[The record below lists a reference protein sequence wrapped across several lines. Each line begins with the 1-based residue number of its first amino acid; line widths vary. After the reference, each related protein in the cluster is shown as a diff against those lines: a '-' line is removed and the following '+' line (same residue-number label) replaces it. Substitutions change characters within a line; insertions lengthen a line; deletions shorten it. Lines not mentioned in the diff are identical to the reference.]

1 MAKINISGGN
11 FQDAEGNALAGGL
24 LVLTLDSAA
33 VVIGTGQVVNNLP
46 LFITLD
52 GTGNAPSTPIWFNDQ
67 LSPTGTAY
75 SVTLFSASGK
85 PAWTAAQLW
94 QFLGG
99 AAINLDTM
107 VPTSIGVSYPSA
119 LIINSPTLQTVTGP
133 VTFTDIITADIA
145 TADIATAN
153 ITNMNGI
160 LNALDFPGS
169 DIGTQVNAAIATLP
183 ASGGEVYI
191 PAGTYTQTTTILL
204 PRTVKL
210 HGASGFSTQLN
221 YTPTTG
227 WAVIMADAVAAAA
240 FCPQGALE
248 DLSLVSSSM
257 SNANGAIYI
266 GGTDGATPVGKTA
279 SPSSAVNPSTNF
291 GDNTNIHRVRIME
304 TGASGAFGVGIQWG
318 NNAWS
323 TNIFECTVS
332 FCAIG
337 LYFPATISLANSGE
351 NISIIGGIV
360 GNNTLG
366 LSIGGY
372 ALSGVDFHLTN
383 VSFDYN
389 TSWAI
394 QNGTSADT
402 SLQVTLDGC
411 HIEQVN
417 FWIQNFGIMSLTN
430 CILVNGSSATVFLID
445 NEYPAFSMVGCEIL
459 TSCPA
464 LFKSAGYPA
473 TLVGNFSNTS
483 LNNSAQLID
492 VVGNILTK
500 GYVIAS
506 SFIGTTVQGGSSL
519 YLSTSGTFLGWNYT
533 GGSGESDFF
542 NNYLTGGTQ
551 PTFQFYGN
559 YSGTPAL
566 LFSIDGSGNTN
577 PAGYLTINAA
587 TPTGSITGIAFGDT
601 TGFGNGASGNV
612 TVLAKGSGSG
622 PTTPGTVIGF
632 MEINVN
638 GTVAWVPYCH

>member
-1 MAKINISGGN
+1 MVVALSNVIQNVYADQSYGLSGVSTAQISLQTNGIPNTNQGLLN
-11 FQDAEGNALAGGL
+11 LVGAGDVTVNTNALGQ
-24 LVLTLDSAA
+24 T
-33 VVIGTGQVVNNLP
+33 VIESTGTVIPGTGTGGYVV
-46 LFITLD
+46 
-52 GTGNAPSTPIWFNDQ
+52 
-67 LSPTGTAY
+67 TAY
-75 SVTLFSASGK
+75 SGVISA
-85 PAWTAAQLW
+85 P
-94 QFLGG
+94 
-99 AAINLDTM
+99 N
-107 VPTSIGVSYPSA
+107 
-119 LIINSPTLQTVTGP
+119 N
-133 VTFTDIITADIA
+133 DILTADGLGNAKDSGVLVSSLAPKANAALTGTTTIA
-145 TADIATAN
+145 LAN
-153 ITNMNGI
+153 ITSMNGV

-587 TPTGSITGIAFGDT
+587 TPTGSITGIAFGGTTTSSAST
-601 TGFGNGASGNV
+601 TGAIALPAHPAGFLSINIG
-612 TVLAKGSGSG
+612 
-622 PTTPGTVIGF
+622 GTVYKL
-632 MEINVN
+632 
-638 GTVAWVPYCH
+638 PYYAS

>member
-1 MAKINISGGN
+1 MAKIAVSGGS
-11 FQDAEGNALAGGL
+11 FQDAEGNPLAGGL

-33 VVIGTGQVVNNLP
+33 VVLGTGQVVNNLP

-52 GTGNAPSTPIWFNDQ
+52 STGNAPSTPIWFNDQ
-67 LSPTGTAY
+67 LTPSGTAY
-75 SVTLFSASGK
+75 SATLFSAPGK

-94 QFLGG
+94 SFTGG
-99 AAINLDTM
+99 SAINLDTM
-107 VPTSIGVSYPSA
+107 VPAFTGVSYPSA
-119 LIINSPTLQTVTGP
+119 LLTSDASLQTVTGP
-133 VTFTDIITADIA
+133 VAFSDITTATIT
-145 TADIATAN
+145 TAN

-160 LNALDFPGS
+160 LNATDFPGA
-169 DIGTQVNAAIATLP
+169 DIGAQVNAAIATLP

-227 WAVIMADAVAAAA
+227 WAVIMADASAAAA
-240 FCPQGALE
+240 FSPQGALE

-257 SNANGAIYI
+257 SHANGAIYI
-266 GGTDGATPVGKTA
+266 GGTDGATPIGGTA

-291 GDNTNIHRVRIME
+291 GDNTNINRVRIME
-304 TGASGAFGVGIQWG
+304 TGVSGAFGVGIQWG

-337 LYFPATISLANSGE
+337 LYFPATINLASSGE
-351 NISIIGGIV
+351 NISVIGGIV
-360 GNNTLG
+360 GNNTVG
-366 LSIGGY
+366 LSIGSY
-372 ALSGVDFHLTN
+372 TLSGVDFHLTN

-394 QNGTSADT
+394 QNGTTADT

-430 CILVNGSSATVFLID
+430 CNLINGTSASAFLID

-464 LFKSAGYPA
+464 LFKSTGYPA

-492 VVGNILTK
+492 AAGNIFANGHIT
-500 GYVIAS
+500 AN
-506 SFIGTTVQGGSSL
+506 SFTGTTVSGGSSL
-519 YLSTSGTFLGWNYT
+519 SLGASGTFLGWNYT

-559 YSGTPAL
+559 HSGTPSL

-577 PAGYLTINAA
+577 PAGYLTLTAA
-587 TPTGSITGIAFGDT
+587 TPTGSLTGIAFGDT

-612 TVLAKGSGSG
+612 TVLAKGTGSG
-622 PTTPGTVIGF
+622 PTTPGTVVGF